1 MRGSA
6 RMGTNDAWMTL
17 PPEADP
23 DDEPSAPATPAR
35 VRAKRTTTAKAT
47 RATSA
52 AQRTGGYDTSRRG
65 GTRRDDRDDIEA
77 EAGDVRDT
85 LGEEPATAAITDKT
99 AGKTADQRAS
109 NATEPSSPRAGA
121 SREGQPAREGRAK
134 PATRRAPRAPA
145 SDFRI
150 AEQPAF
156 VLHSY
161 PYRETSLIIDVLS
174 RDHGRV
180 ALVAKGAKR
189 PHSAL
194 RGVLQ
199 TFQPLSLAWTGK
211 SEMRTLTGAEWV
223 GGMLPLTGDALLC
236 GFYVNELLVR
246 FCAREDPHPQLFH
259 HYVVTLT
266 RLAHDVPAVQVLRS
280 FERVLLRETG
290 YAMALDRTVARKPV
304 LADGRYVFDPERG
317 VREASDEWP
326 AQWPVVSGQTLLDM
340 EQDDYHRAQTVSQ
353 SKTLMRFL
361 LNVYLGG
368 TPLATRQILI
378 DLQNL

>member
-1 MRGSA
+1 
-6 RMGTNDAWMTL
+6 MGTNDAWVTL
-17 PPEADP
+17 NSNTDP
-23 DDEPSAPATPAR
+23 DDSEPAEPSR
-35 VRAKRTTTAKAT
+35 ERST
-47 RATSA
+47 RAARGSRKSSTKNTSDA
-52 AQRTGGYDTSRRG
+52 TA
-65 GTRRDDRDDIEA
+65 
-77 EAGDVRDT
+77 
-85 LGEEPATAAITDKT
+85 GEEPRKA
-99 AGKTADQRAS
+99 
-109 NATEPSSPRAGA
+109 
-121 SREGQPAREGRAK
+121 PARKSSRGSGS
-134 PATRRAPRAPA
+134 A
-145 SDFRI
+145 SEYRI

-174 RDHGRV
+174 RDHGRL

-199 TFQPLSLAWTGK
+199 TFQPLALSWSGK
-211 SEMRTLTGAEWV
+211 SEVRTLTGAEWV

-236 GFYVNELLVR
+236 GFYVNELLVK

-259 HYVVTLT
+259 HYVVTMT
-266 RLAHDVPAVQVLRS
+266 RLAHDEPPVQVLRS

-290 YAMALDRTVARKPV
+290 YAMSLDRTVTRKPV
-304 LADGRYVFDPERG
+304 EAGSRYVFDPERG
-317 VREASDEWP
+317 VREASDDLP
-326 AQWPVVSGQTLLDM
+326 AQWPVVAGQTLLDM
-340 EQDDYHRAQTVSQ
+340 EQDDYHRAQTVAQ

-361 LNVYLGG
+361 LNTYLGG

>member
-1 MRGSA
+1 
-6 RMGTNDAWMTL
+6 MGTNDAWMTL
-17 PPEADP
+17 NSDAAP
-23 DDEPSAPATPAR
+23 DEPQPAA
-35 VRAKRTTTAKAT
+35 
-47 RATSA
+47 
-52 AQRTGGYDTSRRG
+52 
-65 GTRRDDRDDIEA
+65 
-77 EAGDVRDT
+77 
-85 LGEEPATAAITDKT
+85 
-99 AGKTADQRAS
+99 
-109 NATEPSSPRAGA
+109 
-121 SREGQPAREGRAK
+121 PAREPSK
-134 PATRRAPRAPA
+134 PARSSAKKSSSKSAEGAEGEPRKAPTRAPRTSA
-145 SDFRI
+145 SQYRI

-174 RDHGRV
+174 RDHGRL

-199 TFQPLSLAWTGK
+199 TFQPLALSWSGK
-211 SEMRTLTGAEWV
+211 SEVRTLTGAEWV

-236 GFYVNELLVR
+236 GFYVNELLVK

-259 HYVVTLT
+259 HYVVTMT
-266 RLAHDVPAVQVLRS
+266 RLAHDEPPVQVLRS

-290 YAMALDRTVARKPV
+290 YAMSLDRTVARKAV
-304 LADGRYVFDPERG
+304 LPEGRYVFDPERG
-317 VREASDEWP
+317 VREASDDWP
-326 AQWPVVSGQTLLDM
+326 AQWPVVAGQTLLDM
-340 EQDDYHRAQTVSQ
+340 EQDDYHRAQTVAQ

-361 LNVYLGG
+361 LNTYLGG

>member
-1 MRGSA
+1 
-6 RMGTNDAWMTL
+6 MGTNDAWVTL
-17 PPEADP
+17 NSDTDP
-23 DDEPSAPATPAR
+23 DDSEPAAPSREPSKQARVSRKSSTKSTSDAGPGDAPRKAPARRPSR
-35 VRAKRTTTAKAT
+35 S
-47 RATSA
+47 SA
-52 AQRTGGYDTSRRG
+52 S
-65 GTRRDDRDDIEA
+65 
-77 EAGDVRDT
+77 
-85 LGEEPATAAITDKT
+85 
-99 AGKTADQRAS
+99 AS
-109 NATEPSSPRAGA
+109 EY
-121 SREGQPAREGRAK
+121 
-134 PATRRAPRAPA
+134 
-145 SDFRI
+145 RI

-174 RDHGRV
+174 RDHGRL

-199 TFQPLSLAWTGK
+199 TFQPLALSWSGRG
-211 SEMRTLTGAEWV
+211 EVRTLTGAEWV

-236 GFYVNELLVR
+236 GFYVNELLVK

-259 HYVVTLT
+259 HYVVTMT
-266 RLAHDVPAVQVLRS
+266 RLAHDEPPVQVLRS

-290 YAMALDRTVARKPV
+290 YAMALDRTVARKAV
-304 LADGRYVFDPERG
+304 EAGSRYVFDPERG
-317 VREASDEWP
+317 VREASDDLP
-326 AQWPVVSGQTLLDM
+326 AQWPVIAGQTLLDM
-340 EQDDYHRAQTVSQ
+340 EKDDYHRAQTVAQ

-361 LNVYLGG
+361 LNTYLGG

>member
-1 MRGSA
+1 
-6 RMGTNDAWMTL
+6 MGTNDAWMTL
-17 PPEADP
+17 NSDAAP
-23 DDEPSAPATPAR
+23 DDPEPAAPAHEPSKPAR
-35 VRAKRTTTAKAT
+35 STKK
-47 RATSA
+47 S
-52 AQRTGGYDTSRRG
+52 SS
-65 GTRRDDRDDIEA
+65 
-77 EAGDVRDT
+77 
-85 LGEEPATAAITDKT
+85 K
-99 AGKTADQRAS
+99 
-109 NATEPSSPRAGA
+109 SSPGT
-121 SREGQPAREGRAK
+121 EGEPRKA
-134 PATRRAPRAPA
+134 PTRRAPRTSA
-145 SDFRI
+145 SEYRI

-174 RDHGRV
+174 RDHGRL

-199 TFQPLSLAWTGK
+199 TFQPLALSWSGK
-211 SEMRTLTGAEWV
+211 SEVRTLTGAEWV
-223 GGMLPLTGDALLC
+223 GGMLPLAGDALLC
-236 GFYVNELLVR
+236 GFYVNELLVK

-259 HYVVTLT
+259 HYVVTMT
-266 RLAHDVPAVQVLRS
+266 RLAHDEPPVQVLRS

-290 YAMALDRTVARKPV
+290 YAMSLDRTVARKAV
-304 LADGRYVFDPERG
+304 VAEGRYVFDPERG

-326 AQWPVVSGQTLLDM
+326 VQWPVVSGQTLLDM
-340 EQDDYHRAQTVSQ
+340 EKDDYHRAQTVAQ

-361 LNVYLGG
+361 LNTYLGG

>member
-1 MRGSA
+1 
-6 RMGTNDAWMTL
+6 MGTNDEIHDASVTL
-17 PPEADP
+17 PLSEED
-23 DDEPSAPATPAR
+23 DDEAR
-35 VRAKRTTTAKAT
+35 GEA
-47 RATSA
+47 
-52 AQRTGGYDTSRRG
+52 GRRG
-65 GTRRDDRDDIEA
+65 AQEKPAASTRGKVGAAAGVKARRRTRR
-77 EAGDVRDT
+77 
-85 LGEEPATAAITDKT
+85 
-99 AGKTADQRAS
+99 AD
-109 NATEPSSPRAGA
+109 AGA
-121 SREGQPAREGRAK
+121 ESDGDAAGEGMPAPERRPARE
-134 PATRRAPRAPA
+134 P
-145 SDFRI
+145 SHRI

-161 PYRETSLIIDVLS
+161 PYRETSLVIDVFS
-174 RDHGRV
+174 RDHGRL

-199 TFQPLSLAWTGK
+199 TFQPLSMSWSGK

-236 GFYVNELLVR
+236 GFYVNELLVK

-266 RLAHDVPAVQVLRS
+266 RLAHDEPAVQVLRS

-290 YAMALDRTVARKPV
+290 YAMALDRTVARKAV
-304 LADGRYVFDPERG
+304 AAEGRYVFDPERG
-317 VREASDEWP
+317 VREATSELP
-326 AQWPVVSGQTLLDM
+326 SHWPVVSGQTLLDM
-340 EQDDYHRAQTVSQ
+340 ERDDYHRVQTVAQ

-361 LNVYLGG
+361 LNTYLGG
-368 TPLATRQILI
+368 APLATRQILL

>member
-1 MRGSA
+1 
-6 RMGTNDAWMTL
+6 MGTNDAWMTL
-17 PPEADP
+17 NSGAASDDPEH
-23 DDEPSAPATPAR
+23 EPSRPARSARKSPAKAKNASEDGEPRGETRKTPAR
-35 VRAKRTTTAKAT
+35 RTP
-47 RATSA
+47 RTS
-52 AQRTGGYDTSRRG
+52 
-65 GTRRDDRDDIEA
+65 
-77 EAGDVRDT
+77 
-85 LGEEPATAAITDKT
+85 
-99 AGKTADQRAS
+99 
-109 NATEPSSPRAGA
+109 SS
-121 SREGQPAREGRAK
+121 EY
-134 PATRRAPRAPA
+134 
-145 SDFRI
+145 RI

-174 RDHGRV
+174 RDHGRL

-199 TFQPLSLAWTGK
+199 TFQPLALAWSGK
-211 SEMRTLTGAEWV
+211 SEVRTLTGAEWV
-223 GGMLPLTGDALLC
+223 GGMLPLSGDALLC

-266 RLAHDVPAVQVLRS
+266 RLAHDEPPVQVLRS

-290 YAMALDRTVARKPV
+290 YALALDRTVTRKAV
-304 LADGRYVFDPERG
+304 LAEGRYVFDPERG

-326 AQWPVVSGQTLLDM
+326 AQWPVIAGQTLLDM
-340 EQDDYHRAQTVSQ
+340 EQDDYHRAQTVAQ

-361 LNVYLGG
+361 LNTYLGG